1 MAQQTP
7 YPPPPYQPQKQS
19 RGPLLVLIGVLGLV
33 LVAVLVTGAVLLLR
47 NDNSESAG
55 SGPATKPAIPEAVQ
69 FRRVIKTE
77 PGVCETP
84 SASTACGSDGSRYT
98 LGKIEL
104 DGSHVTEVTAAAG
117 QDTTAWYVNLSL
129 DQEGGQLFGQLTT
142 ELAAKT
148 PPANQLAIVVRGRVV
163 SAPVV
168 MSPITGGKV
177 QISSNFSKQ
186 DAENLAS
193 EITG

>member
-7 YPPPPYQPQKQS
+7 YPPPQYQPQKQS

-33 LVAVLVTGAVLLLR
+33 LVAVLAIGAVVLLR
-47 NDNSESAG
+47 NDNAESAG
-55 SGPATKPAIPEAVQ
+55 SESATKPAVPEAVQ
-69 FRRVIKTE
+69 FRRVIKVE

-98 LGKIEL
+98 LGKVEL
-104 DGSHVTEVTAAAG
+104 DGSHVTEVTAGAG
-117 QDTTAWYVNLSL
+117 PDGAWYVNLSL
-129 DQEGGQLFGQLTT
+129 DQGGAELFGRLTS

-148 PPANQLAIVVRGRVV
+148 PPDSLLAIVVRGRVV

-168 MSPITGGKV
+168 ASPITGGKV
-177 QISSNFSKQ
+177 QINSNFTKQ
-186 DAENLAS
+186 DAEKLAA

>member
-7 YPPPPYQPQKQS
+7 FPPPQYQPQKQT
-19 RGPLLVLIGVLGLV
+19 RGPLLLIGVLGLV
-33 LVAVLVTGAVLLLR
+33 LIAVLVTGAVLLLR
-47 NDNSESAG
+47 NDNNESAG
-55 SGPATKPAIPEAVQ
+55 SGPATKPAVPEAVQ

-77 PGVCETP
+77 PGVCEAP

-98 LGKIEL
+98 RGKVEL

-117 QDTTAWYVNLSL
+117 QDTAWYVNLSL

-177 QISSNFSKQ
+177 QISSKFTKQ
-186 DAENLAS
+186 DAEKLAS